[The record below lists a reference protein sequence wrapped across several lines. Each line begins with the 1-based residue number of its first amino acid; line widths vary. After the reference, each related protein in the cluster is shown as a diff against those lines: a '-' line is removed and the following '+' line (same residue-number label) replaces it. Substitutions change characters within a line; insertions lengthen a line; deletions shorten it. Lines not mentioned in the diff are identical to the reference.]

1 MRRGLGGAGFRA
13 RRSTHAR
20 ISAEGKRQMR
30 GGRARR
36 IGLRRPCRTTSRG
49 ESRAQ
54 RLVRG
59 HRPSG
64 GALWRRWALCRR
76 RESLVAF
83 ERRYRRAFTA
93 SDSFSAATDPTGPVS
108 GASCRGP
115 EGDSVKRST
124 RLNSGV
130 EEWRSIA
137 TATKA
142 TLRSSIFRVK
152 QDNSKQLSASPR
164 TSVAIGCKPS

>member
-1 MRRGLGGAGFRA
+1 VGRDSERVVQRTLESAPKGSDRCAADVRDASGFDDRVE
-13 RRSTHAR
+13 R
-20 ISAEGKRQMR
+20 
-30 GGRARR
+30 
-36 IGLRRPCRTTSRG
+36 
-49 ESRAQ
+49 
-54 RLVRG
+54 RLVARVARSGLFGVTGPPVVRSGDGG
-59 HRPSG
+59 HC
-64 GALWRRWALCRR
+64 ADV
-76 RESLVAF
+76 ESLVAF

-115 EGDSVKRST
+115 EGDSLKRST